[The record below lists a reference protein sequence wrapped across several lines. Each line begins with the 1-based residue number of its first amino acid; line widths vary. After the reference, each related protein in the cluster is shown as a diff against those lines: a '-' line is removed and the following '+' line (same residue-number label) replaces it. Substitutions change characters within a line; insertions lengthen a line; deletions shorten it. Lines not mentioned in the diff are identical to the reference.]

1 MDLGRTNFYE
11 NYKLDNLNRDYITT
25 EKIFVPKSSFK
36 VENGWR
42 YAQLNINTKGII
54 SFVMNEMTGW
64 GEFATIIEDNFIE
77 IGVCHS
83 GPADT
88 DISFTIVRL
97 NSI

>member
-1 MDLGRTNFYE
+1 MVLL
-11 NYKLDNLNRDYITT
+11 KLDSLNRDYITT

-77 IGVCHS
+77 IGVCYS

-88 DISFTIVRL
+88 DISFTIIRL